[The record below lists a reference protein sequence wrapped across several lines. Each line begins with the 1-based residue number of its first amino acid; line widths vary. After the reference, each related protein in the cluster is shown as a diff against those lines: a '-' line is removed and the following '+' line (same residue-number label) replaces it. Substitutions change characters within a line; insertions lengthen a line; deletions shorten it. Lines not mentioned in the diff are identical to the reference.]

1 MRALLVALVLGS
13 VAAPGSA
20 ADWWLIGANGS
31 SAVFVDR
38 SSIKRSGNHVTQR
51 VAGVVPN
58 AAIRRIEAVER
69 LDCKAGTARDLKL
82 VYHLSNG
89 RSVLMPAKP
98 ELRRLSSGTIGRAT
112 LDFACGTDTVRAA
125 LGAPIGAARLEEA
138 ALAVLSRPN

>member
-13 VAAPGSA
+13 IAAPVAA
-20 ADWWLIGANGS
+20 ADWWLIGANGR

-38 SSIKRSGNHVTQR
+38 SSIKRSGNLATQR

-69 LDCKAGTARDLKL
+69 LDCRAGTARDLKV

-89 RSVLMPAKP
+89 RSVPMPAKR
-98 ELRRLSSGTIGRAT
+98 ELRRLSPGTIGRTT
-112 LDFACGTDTVRAA
+112 LEFACGTDKTRTA

-138 ALAVLSRPN
+138 ALAVLSSRN